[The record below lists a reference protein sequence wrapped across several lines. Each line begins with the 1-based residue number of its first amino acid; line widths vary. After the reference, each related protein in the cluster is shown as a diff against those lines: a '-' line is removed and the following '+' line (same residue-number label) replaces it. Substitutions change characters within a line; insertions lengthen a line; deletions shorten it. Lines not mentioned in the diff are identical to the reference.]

1 MSTTIN
7 NVLNTIISKVDTGK
21 EGNNNGKI
29 DTEKEQ
35 QLFDTQCKTQ
45 MDEYSHQIKQA
56 ETLRYGHE
64 EQDKET
70 VLKYRDRGR
79 SIGGLIGTTGTCL
92 LMASGPAGWAT
103 IAAVS
108 LLAGAVTMVVGDLIG
123 GAIGKVSADSVDN
136 LQATINQI
144 EQERKDFLNAYQ
156 EYRKW

>member
-1 MSTTIN
+1 MIINMTT
-7 NVLNTIISKVDTGK
+7 T
-21 EGNNNGKI
+21 
-29 DTEKEQ
+29 
-35 QLFDTQCKTQ
+35 
-45 MDEYSHQIKQA
+45 QIKKVKDKYKI
-56 ETLRYGHE
+56 TLGDE
-64 EQDKET
+64 SILVTEET